1 MGSVKSASTDAE
13 EAVSQTFVKNRH
25 LQACEYQKSSLFLCS
40 TLLHIL
46 FKNRSPLSSY
56 LIGCERLSVKVDD
69 AQKLQLKQHYHELI
83 EATNKEIRENE
94 KEQERLQRD
103 MRIVL
108 K

>member
-1 MGSVKSASTDAE
+1 M
-13 EAVSQTFVKNRH
+13 
-25 LQACEYQKSSLFLCS
+25 
-40 TLLHIL
+40 
-46 FKNRSPLSSY
+46 
-56 LIGCERLSVKVDD
+56 SVKVDD